1 MVDSHALH
9 RTNLRLGRNTTA
21 WLARHSLRQ
30 TPPTSPPTGSVWFDA
45 GRDFG
50 AVGDDVADDT
60 VPLDTAIQT
69 AGAHKIPLVIPPG
82 RYRITQQIRI
92 PGDVTI
98 FGYGAAILNYTTAE
112 GLHGVPLVIGPR
124 DPGGSIQ
131 KIKIFGLEIDG
142 RRSFQTPGK
151 SGMRIEGEVHDLL
164 VKDCYFHDNTSDGWY
179 TLRVQEFDS
188 AVPVNCVFEDL
199 VCTNNGRQGAS
210 ITVGRHIVVRG
221 GVYSNTSGAPPSAGI
236 DVEPDVAGTPCEDI
250 VIDGVSFTGNDGAG
264 FLCDNAFEGLS
275 SVRNI
280 HVRNCHIADNG
291 LSGVT
296 IRGGQAITISQC
308 QVLRS
313 GSSGFELDMYPD
325 NPLVDLHVNG
335 CRIYEN
341 GSAGIF
347 SVPIDFERTGHGW
360 KFTDLSIINNGTAE
374 PGRFHGIHLEANLDD
389 ILITGCTIQNRGTG
403 NQAYGLYTG
412 ETVSR
417 LLVDLNNLSGNA
429 TGATAL
435 GDDESTRRYGNSN
448 IE

>member
-1 MVDSHALH
+1 MVDSHASHHAILK
-9 RTNLRLGRNTTA
+9 LGKNSSA
-21 WLARHSLRQ
+21 WIAQHSLRQ
-30 TPPTSPPTGSVWFDA
+30 TPSASPAAGSAWFDA
-45 GRDFG
+45 VRDFG
-50 AVGDDVADDT
+50 AVGDNVADDF
-60 VPLDTAIQT
+60 VPLDTAIQA
-69 AGAHKIPLVIPPG
+69 AGARNTPLVIPPG

-92 PGDVTI
+92 PGNVTI
-98 FGYGAAILNYTTAE
+98 FGYGAAILNYTMTE
-112 GLHGVPLVIGPR
+112 GLHGVPLVIGSR

-164 VKDCYFHDNTSDGWY
+164 IKDCYFHDNTSDGWY
-179 TLRVQEFDS
+179 TLRVQGIDS
-188 AVPVNCVFEDL
+188 AVPANCVFEDV

-210 ITVGRHIVVRG
+210 ITVGKHILVRG

-250 VIDGVSFTGNDGAG
+250 VIDGVSFTGNAGAG

-296 IRGGQAITISQC
+296 IRGGQAVTISQC
-308 QVLRS
+308 QILRS
-313 GSSGFELDMYPD
+313 GNSGFELDMYPD
-325 NPLVDLHVNG
+325 NPLVDLHVSG
-335 CRIYEN
+335 CRVYESGN
-341 GSAGIF
+341 AGIF
-347 SVPIDFERTGHGW
+347 CVPVDTERFGQGW
-360 KFTDLSIINNGTAE
+360 KFTDLSIINNGAAE

-389 ILITGCTIQNRGTG
+389 ILITGCTVQNRGTA
-403 NQAYGLYTG
+403 NQAYGLFTG
-412 ETVSR
+412 EYVSR
-417 LLVDLNNLSGNA
+417 LRVDLNNFSGNES
-429 TGATAL
+429 GPSAL
-435 GDDESTRRYGNSN
+435 GDDESTRRYGENN